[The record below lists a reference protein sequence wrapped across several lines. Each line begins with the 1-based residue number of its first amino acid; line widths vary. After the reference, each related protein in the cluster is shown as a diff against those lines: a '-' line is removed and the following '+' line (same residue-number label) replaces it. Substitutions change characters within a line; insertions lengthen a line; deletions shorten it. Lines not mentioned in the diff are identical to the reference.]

1 MEIAK
6 NVRYFD
12 QRTKC
17 KAPVTWSKYTTNTQ
31 ITQFLKARG
40 KHCHCPHPAPAH
52 LGTLMGG
59 IM

>member
-31 ITQFLKARG
+31 ITQFSKARG
-40 KHCHCPHPAPAH
+40 QQRHCPPLPLAH
-52 LGTLMGG
+52 LKDFFRSF
-59 IM
+59 